1 MTARFAA
8 WLFLLMLTAQV
19 AAQVQ
24 SDNRPLVLI
33 AYYSER
39 GNTEKLAKAISE
51 GATDVGTV
59 RVVVLPVT
67 GIDESII
74 RAAAALIVGSPVY
87 NAAVAPPVQEFI
99 NSWPFDGTM
108 RNKIG
113 AAFSTGGG
121 ISAGEEHVM
130 MSILQSMLVFGMIVV
145 GGEDWKSAF
154 GASGITEEP
163 PFHSGELEP
172 QFIEKGRALGR
183 RVAELTMNV
192 RR

>member
-1 MTARFAA
+1 VTARFSA
-8 WLFLLMLTAQV
+8 WLFLLLLTAQV

-39 GNTEKLAKAISE
+39 GNTEKLAEAISE
-51 GATDVGTV
+51 GAADVGTV

-113 AAFSTGGG
+113 AAFATGGG

-154 GASGITEEP
+154 GASGITEES
-163 PFHSGELEP
+163 PFHSGELKP